1 MEPDAEPDQS
11 PTRDRVGA
19 EGPSE
24 NGVVILRAWGPWC
37 GSCRAVAPH
46 IEAAVARHG
55 VELVDV
61 RVDIDPEPVARHG
74 IRSVPTL
81 IALRGGVEVDRIVG
95 ARSADAIDAF
105 VAAATL
111 DGPAEDA
118 PRRRA
123 PSSLTAL
130 RVVVGAVL
138 VAAGSLLGS
147 PVLAV
152 IGGAVLIWDAVDA
165 IGPRRPRVGPA
176 PSAVG
181 PSAVGPS
188 AVGERRA
195 GERGR

>member
-46 IEAAVARHG
+46 IETAVARHG

-105 VAAATL
+105 VAATL

-152 IGGAVLIWDAVDA
+152 IGGAVLIWAAVDA

-181 PSAVGPS
+181 PSAVG
-188 AVGERRA
+188 ERRA